1 SGSYTYSWSNGATT
15 QDLTSLS
22 AGTYTVTVTDVVCSI
37 TSTSTVTITEPAA
50 LSVSVQSVG
59 SSTVCSGSTVTLNMS
74 TYASPANT
82 YQWNDANGPISG
94 ANTSSYDASV
104 SGTYSLTV
112 TTPDGCTATS
122 SGFAVSIV
130 SMTPPTGLSTSNIQ
144 LTKATM
150 NWSSVANAH
159 HYDIR
164 MRAQGSSTWT
174 IAINNISA
182 LATSQ
187 QKSNLTSSTTYEW
200 QIRSAC
206 SAGSSSVSAWSS
218 TQTFTTLTPCTAP
231 LNATTANIT
240 LNSADLTWDA
250 VSGAWGYRVRYKQT
264 SQPWSAWVYDTVT
277 TNTYSLTGLPNNT
290 YYHWQVATMCE
301 SNGNNNSSFTGY
313 NTFNTLAPCPNP
325 SSLSVSNITY
335 NSAILNWTGT
345 TAANTYILLYRESGN
360 SSWDTITINN
370 TYSGTSVV
378 YTLTGLDEATTYE
391 WGLITNC
398 VSSGSSSTVSG
409 TNFTTALGCEVPTG
423 LNVTNILLDRATMN
437 WTATSN
443 AHHYDVRLRPQGGSW
458 INLDYIFGTSK
469 TKYSLTSGTIYEWQV
484 RGVCSSD
491 TSEVSAWTTLETFST
506 LAPCSKPTNTNVTSI
521 TSSEATLGWD
531 PVVSATSYDV
541 RFKLLGSPWGS
552 WVYTYGIT
560 TNQLT
565 QTGLASGTWYH
576 WQVRAVCGSSSNM
589 SGFTSYNTF
598 TTLSGSRING
608 EENSLSSNLSVYPNP
623 TNGEVNIKFISE
635 ELNNFEI
642 SIVDAFGKLILKDKK
657 KEFIGEFTKKVDLST
672 YPRGIYMIQIKT
684 IDSFLTKRIVLQ

>member
-1 SGSYTYSWSNGATT
+1 MCIRDRPWSAWVYDTVTTNTYSLTGLPNSTYYHWQVATMCESNGNNNSGFGSYVIFTTASCNVSLSTSQTNVVCNGGSDGSIDLSVSGGSGSYTYSWSNGATT

-22 AGTYTVTVTDVVCSI
+22 AGTYTVTVTDTWGCTASTSI
-37 TSTSTVTITEPAA
+37 VITESAPITYSNTQTICDGSSITVGSSTYTTSGTYTDILTSSAGCDSTVTTTLIVNNHTTSTSSHTECDSYTWNGTTYTSSGTYTWAGTNAAGCDSTATLNLTINNAVTTTNNQTVCYGSTYTINGNTYSSSGSYTDVLTASNGCDSTVVTNLTVLPQF
-50 LSVSVQSVG
+50 SVSVQSVG
-59 SSTVCSGSTVTLNMS
+59 SSTACSGSTVTLNMS

-290 YYHWQVATMCE
+290 YYH
-301 SNGNNNSSFTGY
+301 
-313 NTFNTLAPCPNP
+313 
-325 SSLSVSNITY
+325 
-335 NSAILNWTGT
+335 
-345 TAANTYILLYRESGN
+345 
-360 SSWDTITINN
+360 
-370 TYSGTSVV
+370 
-378 YTLTGLDEATTYE
+378 
-391 WGLITNC
+391 
-398 VSSGSSSTVSG
+398 
-409 TNFTTALGCEVPTG
+409 
-423 LNVTNILLDRATMN
+423 
-437 WTATSN
+437 
-443 AHHYDVRLRPQGGSW
+443 
-458 INLDYIFGTSK
+458 
-469 TKYSLTSGTIYEWQV
+469 
-484 RGVCSSD
+484 
-491 TSEVSAWTTLETFST
+491 
-506 LAPCSKPTNTNVTSI
+506 
-521 TSSEATLGWD
+521 
-531 PVVSATSYDV
+531 
-541 RFKLLGSPWGS
+541 
-552 WVYTYGIT
+552 
-560 TNQLT
+560 
-565 QTGLASGTWYH
+565 
-576 WQVRAVCGSSSNM
+576 
-589 SGFTSYNTF
+589 
-598 TTLSGSRING
+598 
-608 EENSLSSNLSVYPNP
+608 
-623 TNGEVNIKFISE
+623 
-635 ELNNFEI
+635 
-642 SIVDAFGKLILKDKK
+642 
-657 KEFIGEFTKKVDLST
+657 
-672 YPRGIYMIQIKT
+672 
-684 IDSFLTKRIVLQ
+684 